1 LTWRVHFADSNA
13 RDRQISRIGNDITI
27 FDVLSYS
34 SWIAFNDKD
43 QEQEY
48 LPLQPKFENAS
59 VKTLRSHFTSW
70 PASQDSKHGKQM
82 WPEHYMFLVVDREVL
97 DNIHDQNPE
106 NNSEV
111 RNQEPFIKAFDSDA
125 SGDGLDY
132 PG

>member
-1 LTWRVHFADSNA
+1 
-13 RDRQISRIGNDITI
+13 
-27 FDVLSYS
+27 
-34 SWIAFNDKD
+34 
-43 QEQEY
+43 
-48 LPLQPKFENAS
+48 
-59 VKTLRSHFTSW
+59 
-70 PASQDSKHGKQM
+70 M